1 MRPQPLTAT
10 GVEASIPASVSVPNP
25 FLSSTAS
32 TQTRTVTI
40 ELAPEEDVF
49 EADFVGL
56 SVSDMVAAEE
66 LDPGSISDM
75 EHENVLLVQ
84 EMLSND
90 EIP

>member
-1 MRPQPLTAT
+1 M
-10 GVEASIPASVSVPNP
+10 
-25 FLSSTAS
+25 
-32 TQTRTVTI
+32 TI

-90 EIP
+90 AEEEESTAVEADSLNFEISWRCPVRRPPPLPPLC